1 MVNSFNWRTIMRV
14 LVVED
19 EPKVAQAVKEG
30 LEDEKFEVEIAE
42 TGEEGF
48 FLVNARTFDVVI
60 LDIMLPGRDGFDILK
75 TIRSGGLQT
84 PVLILTALDSVEDKV
99 RGLEYGAD
107 DYLAKPFA
115 FAELLARV
123 RTLLRRGRPER
134 VLRLKANDLEMD
146 MLSRAVSRGG
156 TEIALTHREF
166 ELLEY
171 LLRNKNQ
178 VVTRNML
185 ARDVWH
191 ETSRATPLDNVID
204 VHIMRIRKKI
214 DSDVFTKKL
223 IVTIRG
229 EGFMLKESG
238 PLS

>member
-1 MVNSFNWRTIMRV
+1 MRV